1 MKNKYNAIDLTKLIA
16 SIFIIVVHTSPMLPY
31 SKPGNFILINIL
43 GRLATPFFFIATAF
57 FIKKNMI
64 ERGDQYLKKY
74 IISLVKLYL
83 IWSLIYLPLGI
94 QWISLNIDIPWFL
107 YPIALIVALFYIGTY
122 FHLWFIPAL
131 IFSLLVVYY
140 LKKYMSYKV
149 LMIISFSLLCLGA
162 LESYYGVIN
171 NTLVLNVIDNY
182 MNIFVTTRN
191 GLFFGMFYVVC
202 GYYIASNKMDT
213 KYKHY
218 GKLSIISFILVL
230 IEAYSLY
237 DTGSINFNI
246 LIMIGP
252 FTYFLFNY
260 LKGIELKW
268 KLNYTLIRRYS
279 NSFYFVHPIF
289 VGLIPIILDIF
300 GKADYYNNSGIFRL
314 VTVLL
319 GTIILSYIICNYKKI
334 LGWKKDKKDMV
345 LLD

>member
-74 IISLVKLYL
+74 IISLIKLYL

-149 LMIISFSLLCLGA
+149 LMIISFSLLC
-162 LESYYGVIN
+162 
-171 NTLVLNVIDNY
+171 
-182 MNIFVTTRN
+182 
-191 GLFFGMFYVVC
+191 
-202 GYYIASNKMDT
+202 
-213 KYKHY
+213 
-218 GKLSIISFILVL
+218 
-230 IEAYSLY
+230 
-237 DTGSINFNI
+237 
-246 LIMIGP
+246 
-252 FTYFLFNY
+252 
-260 LKGIELKW
+260 
-268 KLNYTLIRRYS
+268 
-279 NSFYFVHPIF
+279 
-289 VGLIPIILDIF
+289 
-300 GKADYYNNSGIFRL
+300 
-314 VTVLL
+314 
-319 GTIILSYIICNYKKI
+319 
-334 LGWKKDKKDMV
+334 
-345 LLD
+345 